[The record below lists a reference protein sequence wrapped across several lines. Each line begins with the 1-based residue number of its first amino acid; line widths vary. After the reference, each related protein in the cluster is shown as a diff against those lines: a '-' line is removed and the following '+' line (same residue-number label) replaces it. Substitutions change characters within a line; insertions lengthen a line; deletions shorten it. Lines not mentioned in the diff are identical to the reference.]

1 VLADLFGESMGQ
13 GFVDRPLRRRIL
25 NFMVKLLKIM
35 DSEPDNQHLDD
46 SIAEL
51 QRELVRT
58 RTQLEEKEA
67 LFNSITEHTLAGYWI
82 WHIKENNFFIS
93 PHLKAMLGYG
103 DEELENSVDTINKLM
118 HPSDL
123 PDTYALLGKH
133 LDSNGKIPFEIEVR
147 YKHKNGSIVWVICSG
162 NIVKRDE
169 HGKPAVMIG
178 CHLDNTQLKQVE
190 GIQKYMKEL
199 ERKNVEMEQFAYVA
213 SHDLQEPLN
222 TIQGFIS
229 LLMMKLEGTADPEVS
244 QYLSYIQQSSERMS
258 NLIKGLLEYSRIGKE
273 TLMSKVNCNLIVEGV
288 KADLALAI
296 KENDAVIEADELP
309 SLMGY
314 DTDLRILFR
323 NLVNNAL
330 TFRSNEPPQIKI
342 SCTRDGE
349 FWKFSVADNGIGID
363 PAFNKKIFK
372 LYQRLHPRGQYEG
385 YGLGLAQ
392 CYKIVTELHNGHIW
406 VEANKPS
413 GSIFNFTI
421 PQGI

>member
-1 VLADLFGESMGQ
+1 
-13 GFVDRPLRRRIL
+13 
-25 NFMVKLLKIM
+25 MVKPLKVM
-35 DSEPDNQHLDD
+35 DSKSVGRNVD
-46 SIAEL
+46 SITAL
-51 QRELVRT
+51 QQELVSI

-67 LFNSITEHTLAGYWI
+67 LFDSITEHTLAGYWI
-82 WHIKENNFFIS
+82 WHIKENSFFIS
-93 PHLKAMLGYG
+93 PHLKGMLGYR

-133 LDSNGKIPFEIEVR
+133 LESNGKIPFEIEVR
-147 YKHKNGSIVWVICSG
+147 YKHKTGSIVWMICSG

-169 HGKPAVMIG
+169 QGNPAVMIG
-178 CHLDNTQLKQVE
+178 CHLDNTELKRVE
-190 GIQKYMKEL
+190 GIQKYADEL
-199 ERKNVEMEQFAYVA
+199 QRKNGEMEQFAYVA

-229 LLMMKLEGTADPEVS
+229 LLTMKLEGTADPEVS

-273 TLMSKVNCNLIVEGV
+273 TLMSKVNCNLIVQDV
-288 KADLALAI
+288 KTDLALTI
-296 KENDAVIEADELP
+296 KKNNAVVEADELP
-309 SLMGY
+309 SVMGY
-314 DTDLRILFR
+314 DTDLRILFQ
-323 NLVNNAL
+323 NLVSNAL
-330 TFRSNEPPQIKI
+330 TFRSKEPPQVRI
-342 SCTRDGE
+342 SCVKDGE
-349 FWKFSVADNGIGID
+349 FWKFSVADNGMGID
-363 PAFNKKIFK
+363 PAFNEKIFK

-392 CYKIVTELHNGHIW
+392 CYKIVTELHNGQIW
-406 VEANKPS
+406 VEPNNPA

>member
-1 VLADLFGESMGQ
+1 
-13 GFVDRPLRRRIL
+13 
-25 NFMVKLLKIM
+25 MVKPLKVM
-35 DSEPDNQHLDD
+35 DSKSVGRHVDD
-46 SIAEL
+46 SITAL
-51 QRELVRT
+51 QRELVSI

-67 LFNSITEHTLAGYWI
+67 LFDSITEHTLAGYWI
-82 WHIKENNFFIS
+82 WHIKENSFFIS
-93 PHLKAMLGYG
+93 PHLKGMLGYR

-133 LDSNGKIPFEIEVR
+133 LESNGKVPFEIEVR

-169 HGKPAVMIG
+169 QGNPAVMIG
-178 CHLDNTQLKQVE
+178 CHLDNTELKRVE
-190 GIQKYMKEL
+190 GIQKYADEL
-199 ERKNVEMEQFAYVA
+199 QRKNVEMEQFAYVA

-229 LLMMKLEGTADPEVS
+229 LLTMKLAGTADPEVS
-244 QYLSYIQQSSERMS
+244 QYLSYIQQSSVRMS

-273 TLMSKVNCNLIVEGV
+273 ALMSKVNCNLIVQDV

-296 KENDAVIEADELP
+296 KENNAVVEVDELP

-314 DTDLRILFR
+314 DTDLRILFQ
-323 NLVNNAL
+323 NLVSNAL
-330 TFRSNEPPQIKI
+330 TFRSKEPPQVKI
-342 SCTRDGE
+342 SCVKDGE
-349 FWKFSVADNGIGID
+349 FWKFSVADNGMGID
-363 PAFNKKIFK
+363 PAFNEKIFK

-392 CYKIVTELHNGHIW
+392 CYKIVTELHNGQIW
-406 VEANKPS
+406 VEPNNPA

>member
-1 VLADLFGESMGQ
+1 MSGDL
-13 GFVDRPLRRRIL
+13 DRQLRRLIFK
-25 NFMVKLLKIM
+25 FMVKPLKVM
-35 DSEPDNQHLDD
+35 DSKSAGRHVED
-46 SIAEL
+46 SITDIE
-51 QRELVRT
+51 QELVRI

-67 LFNSITEHTLAGYWI
+67 LFDSITEHTLAGYWI
-82 WHIKENNFFIS
+82 WHIKENSFFIS
-93 PHLKAMLGYG
+93 PHLKGMLGYR

-123 PDTYALLGKH
+123 PGTYALLGKH
-133 LDSNGKIPFEIEVR
+133 LESNGKVPFEIEVR

-169 HGKPAVMIG
+169 QGNPAVMVG
-178 CHLDNTQLKQVE
+178 CHLDNTELKRVE
-190 GIQKYMKEL
+190 GIQKYADEL
-199 ERKNVEMEQFAYVA
+199 QRKNVEMEQFAYVA

-229 LLMMKLEGTADPEVS
+229 LLTMKLEGTTDPEVS
-244 QYLSYIQQSSERMS
+244 QYLSYIQQGSVRMS

-273 TLMSKVNCNLIVEGV
+273 GLMSKVNCNLIVQDV
-288 KADLALAI
+288 KADLALSI
-296 KENDAVIEADELP
+296 KENDAIVEADELP

-314 DTDLRILFR
+314 ETDLKLLFQ
-323 NLVNNAL
+323 NLVSNAL
-330 TFRSNEPPQIKI
+330 KFRRKEPPRVRI
-342 SCTRDGE
+342 SCVKDGE
-349 FWKFSVADNGIGID
+349 FWKFSIADNGMGID
-363 PAFNKKIFK
+363 PAFNEKIFK

-392 CYKIVTELHNGHIW
+392 CRKIVTEFHNGQIW
-406 VEANKPS
+406 VEPNSPE